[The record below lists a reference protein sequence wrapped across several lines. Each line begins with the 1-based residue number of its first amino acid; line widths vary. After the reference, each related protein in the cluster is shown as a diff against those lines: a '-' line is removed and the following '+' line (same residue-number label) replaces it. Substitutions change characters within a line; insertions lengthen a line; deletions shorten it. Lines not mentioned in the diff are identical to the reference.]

1 MLLVPILS
9 TIMMYTAER
18 PINKPNRENNSN
30 NDVSKASKDN
40 KYPSKLLHSFK
51 CEQGAIRAVRFNF
64 DGNYC
69 LSCGS
74 DKSIKLWNPIN
85 KMLIKKYGGHGYDVL
100 DVVGSN
106 DNCQLASCSAD
117 KSVMYWDV
125 ASGQIIR
132 RFRGHA
138 AQVNCVQFNEEST
151 VILSGSVDSSVRVW
165 DCRSRKSIPI
175 QVMDEAKDSVTSIQ
189 VNDHEIL
196 TSSIDGN
203 LRRYDLRTGTLISD
217 NIGVAV
223 TCVRFTKDSQCTLS
237 SAHDNT
243 LRLLDVET
251 GELLGEYTGHQNNKY
266 NIECALNS
274 KDDHVISGS
283 EDGIIYIWD
292 LISADIKTK
301 LAVKNHRPVNSL
313 AVHHEKDLL
322 LASCDDEVFVFAPN
336 DYELPS

>member
-1 MLLVPILS
+1 MFEVQG
-9 TIMMYTAER
+9 
-18 PINKPNRENNSN
+18 PINKLDRKTTPKE
-30 NDVSKASKDN
+30 DIDKPSKDGQF
-40 KYPSKLLHSFK
+40 PSKLLHSFK
-51 CEQGAIRAVRFNF
+51 CQQGAIRAVRFNF

-74 DKSIKLWNPIN
+74 DKTIKLWNPIN
-85 KMLIKKYGGHGYDVL
+85 QLLIKKYGGHGYDVL

-138 AQVNCVQFNEEST
+138 AQVNCVDFNEEST
-151 VILSGSVDSSVRVW
+151 VILSGSVDSSVRAW
-165 DCRSRKSIPI
+165 DCRSRKFTPVQI
-175 QVMDEAKDSVTSIQ
+175 MDEAKDSITSIQ

-203 LRRYDLRTGTLISD
+203 LRRYDLRTGRLILD
-217 NIGVAV
+217 CIGVPV
-223 TCVRFTKDSQCTLS
+223 TCVKFTKDSQCTLS
-237 SAHDNT
+237 SAHDDT
-243 LRLLDVET
+243 LRLLDIET

-266 NIECALNS
+266 NIECALNR

-283 EDGIIYIWD
+283 EDGLIYIWD
-292 LISADIKTK
+292 LITSSIKTK
-301 LAVKNHRPVNSL
+301 LFVKKSKPVNSI
-313 AVHHEKDLL
+313 AVHCEKDLM
-322 LASCDDEVFVFAPN
+322 LASCEDEIYVFAPD
-336 DYELPS
+336 DYELPTNE

>member
-1 MLLVPILS
+1 MFS
-9 TIMMYTAER
+9 TADIQR
-18 PINKPNRENNSN
+18 PINKLDREDNSTATSSN
-30 NDVSKASKDN
+30 SKKSSSDEN

-69 LSCGS
+69 LTCGS
-74 DKSIKLWNPIN
+74 DKSIKLWNPKN
-85 KMLIKKYGGHGYDVL
+85 NLLIKKYGGHGYDVM

-138 AQVNCVQFNEEST
+138 AQVNCVNFNEEST

-203 LRRYDLRTGTLISD
+203 LRRYDIRMGSLILD
-217 NIGVAV
+217 NIGVPV
-223 TCVRFTKDSQCTLS
+223 TCVKFTKDSQCTLS

-251 GELLGEYTGHQNNKY
+251 GELLGEYTGHKNNKY
-266 NIECALNS
+266 NMECALNS
-274 KDDHVISGS
+274 KDDHVLSGS

-292 LISADIKTK
+292 LISAEVKTK
-301 LAVKNHRPVNSL
+301 MLVKSHRPVNSL
-313 AVHHEKDLL
+313 AVHFETDLL
-322 LASCDDEVFVFAPN
+322 LASCDDEVFVFAPQ